1 MTDEDERANQVLL
14 RGRISAEPEQRELP
28 SGDVMVTFRLVVRR
42 EPSPMTKGSRQ
53 VSDWVSCTAWGGRP
67 RACARAWHVDDVVEV
82 RGALRRRYYRGAAG
96 GAATSLEVEMLA
108 GRRLQRAPATDG
120 PDLARAQGD

>member
-1 MTDEDERANQVLL
+1 MTDEDERANVVLL
-14 RGRISAEPEQRELP
+14 RGRISGEPEERELP

-53 VSDWVSCTAWGGRP
+53 VSDWVACTAWGGRA
-67 RACARAWHVDDVVEV
+67 RASARAWHLGDEVEV
-82 RGALRRRYYRGAAG
+82 RGALRRRYYRGG
-96 GAATSLEVEMLA
+96 TGTPGTSLEVEMLT
-108 GRRLQRAPATDG
+108 GRRLQRAPASDG